1 MPELGFRRRR
11 IAGAMSV
18 RLVIA
23 EDTEHLRTML
33 VDILGLHGFEVVAE
47 ARTEDEVLRRVDE
60 HIPDVVVVGHSPH
73 GLDGI
78 EATRRI
84 RSNDPSPRVILYAAS
99 IDGEIEDR
107 AKDAGAASCVAR
119 TAGVEA
125 LAREITAITFCME
138 R

>member
-1 MPELGFRRRR
+1 
-11 IAGAMSV
+11 MSV

-23 EDTEHLRTML
+23 EDTEHLRRML

-47 ARTEDEVLRRVDE
+47 ARTGDEALRRVDE
-60 HIPDVVVVGHSPH
+60 NVPDVVVVGHSPH

-84 RSNDPSPRVILYAAS
+84 RGHGLNPQVILYSAS
-99 IDGEIEDR
+99 IDGEIEGR
-107 AKDAGAASCVAR
+107 AKDAGAATCVSR
-119 TAGVEA
+119 TAGIEA

>member
-1 MPELGFRRRR
+1 MPELAFRRRL
-11 IAGAMSV
+11 GGGMSV

-47 ARTEDEVLRRVDE
+47 ARTGEEVLRMVDA
-60 HIPDVVVVGHSPH
+60 HLPDVVVVGHSPQ

-84 RSNDPSPRVILYAAS
+84 LSNGRNLRVILYAAS
-99 IDGEIEDR
+99 IDGEIEGR
-107 AKDAGAASCVAR
+107 AKAAGATSCVAR

-125 LAREITAITFCME
+125 LAREIAAITFCMG

>member
-1 MPELGFRRRR
+1 MPGLVFRRRL
-11 IAGAMSV
+11 GGGMSV
-18 RLVIA
+18 RLVVA

-47 ARTEDEVLRRVDE
+47 ARTGDEVLRRVDE
-60 HIPDVVVVGHSPH
+60 HVPDVVVVGHSPQ

-84 RSNDPSPRVILYAAS
+84 RSNAPNPQVILYAAS
-99 IDGEIEDR
+99 IDGEIEGQ
-107 AKDAGAASCVAR
+107 AKDAGATSCVAR
-119 TAGVEA
+119 TAGVAA
-125 LAREITAITFCME
+125 LAREISAITLSME

>member
-1 MPELGFRRRR
+1 
-11 IAGAMSV
+11 MSV

-23 EDTEHLRTML
+23 EDTEHLRRML

-47 ARTEDEVLRRVDE
+47 AGTEDEALRRVDE
-60 HIPDVVVVGHSPH
+60 SVPDVVVVGHSPH

-84 RSNDPSPRVILYAAS
+84 RGHGLNPQVILYAPS

-107 AKDAGAASCVAR
+107 AKDAGAASCVSR

-138 R
+138 RWPPRSGGPAVRLH

>member
-1 MPELGFRRRR
+1 
-11 IAGAMSV
+11 MSV

-23 EDTEHLRTML
+23 EDTEHVRRML

-47 ARTEDEVLRRVDE
+47 ARTGDEALWGADE
-60 HIPDVVVVGHSPH
+60 YVPDVVVVGHSPQ

-84 RSNDPSPRVILYAAS
+84 RGHGLSSQVILYAAS
-99 IDGEIEDR
+99 IDGEIEGR
-107 AKDAGAASCVAR
+107 AKDAGAATCVSR
-119 TAGVEA
+119 TAGIEA

>member
-1 MPELGFRRRR
+1 
-11 IAGAMSV
+11 MSV

-23 EDTEHLRTML
+23 EDTEHLRRML
-33 VDILGLHGFEVVAE
+33 VDILGLHGFDVVAE
-47 ARTEDEVLRRVDE
+47 ARNGDEALRRVDE
-60 HIPDVVVVGHSPH
+60 NAPDVVVVGHSPQ

-84 RSNDPSPRVILYAAS
+84 RGHDLTPQVILYAAS
-99 IDGEIEDR
+99 IDDEIEGR
-107 AKDAGAASCVAR
+107 AKDAGAASCIAR

-125 LAREITAITFCME
+125 LAREITSITLWME